1 MKIIFSPTAMVHF
14 EYWKRTCPKVAER
27 IKVLLADI
35 SDHPFNGI
43 GKPEPLK
50 GLLRG
55 LWSRRIN
62 QEHRLIYKVEGQE
75 VFIYVLSMKYHYK
88 SNT

>member
-1 MKIIFSPTAMVHF
+1 MKIIFSPTAMGHF
-14 EYWKRTCPKVAER
+14 EYWKKTSPKVAER

-35 SDHPFNGI
+35 SEHPFTGI

-50 GLLRG
+50 GPLRG

-62 QEHRLIYKVEGQE
+62 QEHRLIYRVEGQE
-75 VFIYVLSMKYHYK
+75 IFVYILSMKYHYK